1 MKNKQLQEERMKG
14 YFIQAAKEILKSEGL
29 KAISV
34 RNIAERAGYSYT
46 TLYNYFRDVNDL
58 VFECVSDFQSDCAE
72 SVNQKVDPQ
81 LTAYDAIKAKAIAYV
96 QFFLEYP
103 GIFEL
108 FYLTTSGDLG
118 HKQKTLDIIAN
129 SFSLICENDWKY
141 VIESNISTEVIANKV
156 RKQIEY
162 TVMGA
167 LLMYLNRQTPAQY
180 NEFLQHVEE
189 QVSWVL
195 D

>member
-1 MKNKQLQEERMKG
+1 MKNKLLQEERMKG
-14 YFIQAAKEILKSEGL
+14 YFVQAAKEILKSEGL

-34 RNIAERAGYSYT
+34 RNIADRAGYSYT

-58 VFECVSDFQSDCAE
+58 VFECVNDFQSDCAE
-72 SVNQKVDPQ
+72 FVTQKVDPT

-129 SFSLICENDWKY
+129 SFSLVCEKDWNY
-141 VIESNISTEVIANKV
+141 LIDNNLSTEPVANKV
-156 RKQIEY
+156 RKQIGY

-167 LLMYLNRQTPAQY
+167 LLLYLNRQTPAQY
-180 NEFLQHVEE
+180 NDFLQHVEE

>member
-1 MKNKQLQEERMKG
+1 MKNKLLQEERMKG
-14 YFIQAAKEILKSEGL
+14 YFIHAAKEILKSEGI

-34 RNIAERAGYSYT
+34 RNIAERAGYSYA

-58 VFECVSDFQSDCAE
+58 VFECVSDFQLDCAE
-72 SVNQKVDPQ
+72 FVNQKIDSN

-96 QFFLEYP
+96 QYFLEYP
-103 GIFEL
+103 GIFDL
-108 FYLTTSGDLG
+108 FYLTSSGDLG

-129 SFSLICENDWKY
+129 SFGLICEKDWKY
-141 VIESNISTEVIANKV
+141 LIDNNISTKPIADKV
-156 RKQIEY
+156 QKQIGY

-167 LLMYLNRQTPAQY
+167 LLLYLNRQTPAQY

>member
-72 SVNQKVDPQ
+72 FVNEKVDPR

-141 VIESNISTEVIANKV
+141 VIDNNTSTEAIVNKV
-156 RKQIEY
+156 RKQIGY

-180 NEFLQHVEE
+180 IEFLHHVEE

>member
-1 MKNKQLQEERMKG
+1 MAKFSSS
-14 YFIQAAKEILKSEGL
+14 FIKH
-29 KAISV
+29 IS
-34 RNIAERAGYSYT
+34 
-46 TLYNYFRDVNDL
+46 
-58 VFECVSDFQSDCAE
+58 
-72 SVNQKVDPQ
+72 
-81 LTAYDAIKAKAIAYV
+81 
-96 QFFLEYP
+96 

-141 VIESNISTEVIANKV
+141 VIDNNTSTEAIVNKV
-156 RKQIEY
+156 RKQIGY

-180 NEFLQHVEE
+180 NEFLHHVEE

>member
-1 MKNKQLQEERMKG
+1 MKNKQLQEERMKN
-14 YFIQAAKEILKSEGL
+14 YFIQAAKEILKGEGL

-58 VFECVSDFQSDCAE
+58 VFECVNDFQSDCAE
-72 SVNQKVDPQ
+72 FVHQKVDPTQ
-81 LTAYDAIKAKAIAYV
+81 TAYDAIKAKAIAYV
-96 QFFLEYP
+96 HFFIEYP
-103 GIFEL
+103 GVFEL

-118 HKQKTLDIIAN
+118 HKKKTLDIIAN
-129 SFSLICENDWKY
+129 SFSLVCADDWKY
-141 VIESNISTEVIANKV
+141 LIDNGISTEAVVSKV

-167 LLMYLNRQTPAQY
+167 LLLYLNRQTPAQY
-180 NEFLQHVEE
+180 DEFLKHVEE